1 MCCCSSRNALSWLFV
16 AEGQA
21 NALAVLFGASAL
33 LNLAAPG
40 LVWRTSR
47 RQAFAR
53 GFYYAVGAAQ
63 ALTALFLALDQ
74 TRIWG
79 GILGAM
85 ILFVTVVSLLN
96 RRQYLYALPA
106 ILAMI
111 ALAPAMA

>member
-1 MCCCSSRNALSWLFV
+1 MSEAADLIASL
-16 AEGQA
+16 
-21 NALAVLFGASAL
+21 LAGLFGVGAA

-40 LVWRTSR
+40 FVR
-47 RQAFAR
+47 RAYRRWAFAR
-53 GFYYAVGAAQ
+53 GFHYVVGSAQ
-63 ALTALFLALDQ
+63 ALAAIFLALHQ

-79 GILGAM
+79 GILGGA
-85 ILFVTVVSLLN
+85 ILFVTVVALLN

>member
-1 MCCCSSRNALSWLFV
+1 MSDV
-16 AEGQA
+16 AANLIA

>member
-1 MCCCSSRNALSWLFV
+1 MSEIGNLTAEMLAGLFALT
-16 AEGQA
+16 
-21 NALAVLFGASAL
+21 AV

-40 LVWRTSR
+40 FVR
-47 RQAFAR
+47 RIYQRWAFAR

-63 ALTALFLALDQ
+63 ALTALFLAVPQ

-96 RRQYLYALPA
+96 HRKYLYAMA
-106 ILAMI
+106 AMLAMV

>member
-1 MCCCSSRNALSWLFV
+1 MSEWADLIAQL
-16 AEGQA
+16 
-21 NALAVLFGASAL
+21 LAGLFGLASA

-40 LVWRTSR
+40 FVRR
-47 RQAFAR
+47 AYQRQAFPR
-53 GFYYAVGAAQ
+53 GFYYVVGVAQ
-63 ALTALFLALDQ
+63 AMTAVFLALHQ

>member
-1 MCCCSSRNALSWLFV
+1 MSELGNLMAELLAALF
-16 AEGQA
+16 AA
-21 NALAVLFGASAL
+21 ASV
-33 LNLAAPG
+33 LNLVAPG
-40 LVWRTSR
+40 FVRSLIHRGE
-47 RQAFAR
+47 FAR
-53 GFYYAVGAAQ
+53 GFYYWVGGAQ
-63 ALTALFLALDQ
+63 AMTALFLALHQ

-79 GILGAM
+79 GILGAA

>member
-1 MCCCSSRNALSWLFV
+1 MSEAGNLI
-16 AEGQA
+16 AEL
-21 NALAVLFGASAL
+21 LAVLFGLAAI
-33 LNLAAPG
+33 LNLAAPAF
-40 LVWRTSR
+40 VR
-47 RQAFAR
+47 RIYQRWAFAR
-53 GFYYAVGAAQ
+53 GFYYVVGAAQ
-63 ALTALFLALDQ
+63 ALAAVFLAVHQ

-85 ILFVTVVSLLN
+85 ILFVIVVSLLN

>member
-1 MCCCSSRNALSWLFV
+1 MSELGNLMAELLAALF
-16 AEGQA
+16 AA
-21 NALAVLFGASAL
+21 AAVV
-33 LNLAAPG
+33 NLAAPG
-40 LVWRTSR
+40 FVRSLI
-47 RQAFAR
+47 QAGTFAR

-63 ALTALFLALDQ
+63 ALTALFLALHQ

-79 GILGAM
+79 GILGAV

-111 ALAPAMA
+111 ALAPAMT

>member
-1 MCCCSSRNALSWLFV
+1 MSEL
-16 AEGQA
+16 A
-21 NALAVLFGASAL
+21 NLTAQLLAGLFGLAAVM
-33 LNLAAPG
+33 NLAAPRF
-40 LVWRTSR
+40 VRSIYQRW
-47 RQAFAR
+47 AFAR
-53 GFYYAVGAAQ
+53 GFYYVVGAAQ
-63 ALTALFLALDQ
+63 ALTALFLAVHQ

-79 GILGAM
+79 GILGAL

>member
-1 MCCCSSRNALSWLFV
+1 MFEAGNLIAQVLAGLFALS
-16 AEGQA
+16 
-21 NALAVLFGASAL
+21 AV

-40 LVWRTSR
+40 FVR
-47 RQAFAR
+47 RIYQRWAFAR
-53 GFYYAVGAAQ
+53 GFYYVVGAAQ
-63 ALTALFLALDQ
+63 AMAALFLAVPQ

-79 GILGAM
+79 GILGAT

-111 ALAPAMA
+111 AIAPAMA

>member
-1 MCCCSSRNALSWLFV
+1 MSEAADLI
-16 AEGQA
+16 A
-21 NALAVLFGASAL
+21 NMLAVLFGAGAL
-33 LNLAAPG
+33 LNMAAPRLG
-40 LVWRTSR
+40 R
-47 RQAFAR
+47 RFFERQTVAR
-53 GFYYAVGAAQ
+53 GYSYAVGAAQ
-63 ALTALFLALDQ
+63 ALTALFLILHQ

-85 ILFVTVVSLLN
+85 ILFTIVVSLLN